1 MLAVLLLTW
10 VCSWSLAVPV
20 VHADTNVTGQV
31 SAIIARVPNSLG
43 GGRNLAVIKDGD
55 KPPVGTSQSSRQ
67 YDSWDGAN
75 GASEDWVGYTFSS
88 ARTFSRVVFQ
98 EGMHFWDGGWFQSL
112 TVQVRQN
119 GTWVSV
125 QGLGISPAYAGNG
138 GGSFQTYTL
147 TFTQSWGDGIRIFG
161 APGGSAAF
169 ISVGELEVYEADGAA
184 GSGGTGSAGTLTGAS
199 VTSQSS
205 ATIARVPNPLG
216 GGASLAVIKDGIK
229 APAGSTD
236 SGRQYDSWD
245 GANFAS
251 EDWVG
256 YTFSGSREFTG
267 VVFQEG
273 KHFWDGGW
281 FLSLTVQVRQNGS
294 WVGVQGLG
302 ISPAYAGNGGGTYQT
317 YTMTF
322 SPISGDGIRI
332 FGEPGGSAAFISVG
346 ELDVYAS
353 GSSSGSTT
361 SGSSSPPPPS
371 SGPVFYTATDGNDAN
386 SGSETAPFRTVSKGV
401 SKLTPGATLYV
412 KAGTYA
418 EALIHNIPRGNSWS
432 QPVTV
437 AAYPGHSV
445 TLQPPSGKAAVL
457 RFVGPQSYIVVRG
470 FILDAAN
477 VQYDAVKITHSS
489 YSGAAHHIRIQ
500 DCEIKNAPQMGIL
513 TSLGANSNEFVG
525 LSVHDNGQTDF
536 HHGIYL

>member
-1 MLAVLLLTW
+1 
-10 VCSWSLAVPV
+10 
-20 VHADTNVTGQV
+20 
-31 SAIIARVPNSLG
+31 
-43 GGRNLAVIKDGD
+43 
-55 KPPVGTSQSSRQ
+55 
-67 YDSWDGAN
+67 
-75 GASEDWVGYTFSS
+75 
-88 ARTFSRVVFQ
+88 
-98 EGMHFWDGGWFQSL
+98 
-112 TVQVRQN
+112 
-119 GTWVSV
+119 
-125 QGLGISPAYAGNG
+125 
-138 GGSFQTYTL
+138 
-147 TFTQSWGDGIRIFG
+147 
-161 APGGSAAF
+161 
-169 ISVGELEVYEADGAA
+169 
-184 GSGGTGSAGTLTGAS
+184 
-199 VTSQSS
+199 
-205 ATIARVPNPLG
+205 
-216 GGASLAVIKDGIK
+216 
-229 APAGSTD
+229 
-236 SGRQYDSWD
+236 
-245 GANFAS
+245 
-251 EDWVG
+251 
-256 YTFSGSREFTG
+256 
-267 VVFQEG
+267 
-273 KHFWDGGW
+273 
-281 FLSLTVQVRQNGS
+281 
-294 WVGVQGLG
+294 
-302 ISPAYAGNGGGTYQT
+302 
-317 YTMTF
+317 MTF

-332 FGEPGGSAAFISVG
+332 FGAPGGSAAFISVG

-386 SGSETAPFRTVSKGV
+386 PGSETAPFRTVSKGV

-418 EALIHNIPRGNSWS
+418 EALIHKIPRGNSWS

-445 TLQPPSGKAAVL
+445 TLQPPSGNPAVL

-536 HHGIYL
+536 HHGVYLATDSNLVADSDVYRNSGWGVHVYSQSGSTNFNVIRNNRLFDNARVGARGDGVVLASGQGHQAYNNLVWGNKRGIVVRAGARVALVANNAVYANRQDGILLESSSYDTQVRNNISWKNIGPNFNNGASGTVQSNNLMGVDPRFVNVTAFDFRLQAGSPAIDTGTPVSAVTVDFDGVPRPQHGGYDIGAFEWQ